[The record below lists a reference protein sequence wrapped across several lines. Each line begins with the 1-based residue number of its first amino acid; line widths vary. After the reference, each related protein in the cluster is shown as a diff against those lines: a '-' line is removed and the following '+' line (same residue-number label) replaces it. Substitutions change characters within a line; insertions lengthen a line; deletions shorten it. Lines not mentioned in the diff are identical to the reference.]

1 MTAGNSKSPR
11 RLLSLAPNVSMIL
24 FALGADQ
31 AVVGRTQYCVA
42 SIRDYLDTWQLS
54 GEEAMARLA
63 HWEALPDAG
72 AWPRADHE
80 RAASL
85 RPDMVLT
92 SVSGPF
98 DTHEAGMFGL
108 QPEALINF
116 DTRTLADL
124 DRQILTLG
132 EIVGRPDAA
141 RDLVSQL
148 AERRDRVL
156 AHLRMPAGSPAILFE
171 YCICIKYHPDPARR
185 RANPGRFIMVGGY
198 LAPELIRLCGGRP
211 LLTRPGDAAAWVDFN
226 SIRNAGPDVILAF
239 DCRDCPNAMS
249 HPVDKRPGWPEMKA
263 VSGHAVYRPRRNIA
277 NPNLCYPSA
286 LAELAEL
293 VTLWDG
299 ARRENLIN
307 PINGST

>member
-1 MTAGNSKSPR
+1 MTAGGSKRSQ

-42 SIRDYLDTWQLS
+42 SIRDYLGTWQLF
-54 GEEAMARLA
+54 GEETIARLA
-63 HWEALPDAG
+63 HWEALPDVG

-92 SVSGPF
+92 SGSGPF
-98 DTHEAGMFGL
+98 DTHEASMFGL

-124 DRQILTLG
+124 DRQILTIG
-132 EIVGRPDAA
+132 EIVGRPEAA
-141 RDLVSQL
+141 RELVAQL
-148 AERRDRVL
+148 AERRDGVL
-156 AHLRMPAGSPAILFE
+156 AQWQMPAGCPAILFE

-198 LAPELIRLCGGRP
+198 LAPELIRLCGGKP
-211 LLTRPGDAAAWVDFN
+211 LLARPGDAVAWVDFN
-226 SIRNAGPDVILAF
+226 SIRDARPDMILAF
-239 DCRDCPNAMS
+239 DCRDCPNALL
-249 HPVDKRPGWPEMKA
+249 HPVATRQGWPEMTA
-263 VSGHAVYRPRRNIA
+263 VSGHAAYRPRRNIA

-293 VTLWDG
+293 VTIWDD

-307 PINGST
+307 PINGSI